1 MRIFLP
7 ERAGIRDG
15 IRLLSE
21 LFFFYNEGVRFWK
34 NRTKGSLQNMGME
47 VIYGTI
53 KDSDDK
59 G

>member
-21 LFFFYNEGVRFWK
+21 LFFFYNGEVRFWE

-53 KDSDDK
+53 KDSDGK